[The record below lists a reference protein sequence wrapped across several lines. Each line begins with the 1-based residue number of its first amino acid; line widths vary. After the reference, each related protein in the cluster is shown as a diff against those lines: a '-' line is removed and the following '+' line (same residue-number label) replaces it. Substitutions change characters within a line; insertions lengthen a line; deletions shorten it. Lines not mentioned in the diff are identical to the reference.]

1 MVAILFVFLI
11 ITRKPYF
18 FLRKFY
24 FFWNH
29 THFTMMKIHPL
40 NHKNKI
46 SLKTPRILSLK
57 VNLGKYGSNW
67 TLKLLKQIRH
77 LVFHWIYK
85 ILWNRFYFFDS
96 GWELE
101 LHVWAHSTEPS
112 LIAVSC
118 SWNNIFE
125 WHEFLWYI
133 QHSVVSTIK
142 KKKQSTGFLLLC
154 DFYNSCNQN
163 MSSRDLWTA
172 YGNFILII
180 NSSCQENFQTL
191 RKSVNRTD
199 CQVYLKKCS
208 Y

>member
-142 KKKQSTGFLLLC
+142 KKNNPQGFSYFVIFTIAVIKICLRGTYEQRMEISFWLLIPVVRRI
-154 DFYNSCNQN
+154 S
-163 MSSRDLWTA
+163 
-172 YGNFILII
+172 
-180 NSSCQENFQTL
+180 
-191 RKSVNRTD
+191 KH
-199 CQVYLKKCS
+199 
-208 Y
+208 